1 MLDSSADEV
10 RLKGELRGTTTNVE
24 LVGEDVYVCPFG
36 DTVLPEE
43 MSSEGG
49 EERRT
54 IEWAHLGV
62 KACGWVDG

>member
-10 RLKGELRGTTTNVE
+10 RLKGELRGMTTNVE

-54 IEWAHLGV
+54 IEWAHLENEGR
-62 KACGWVDG
+62 WVDG